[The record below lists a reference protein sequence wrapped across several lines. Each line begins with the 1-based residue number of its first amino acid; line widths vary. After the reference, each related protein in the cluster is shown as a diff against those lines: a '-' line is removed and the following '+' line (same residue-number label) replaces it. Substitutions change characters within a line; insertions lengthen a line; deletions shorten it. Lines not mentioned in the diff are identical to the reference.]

1 MAVAQGASA
10 AKGGGGSGGEGRSG
24 GGGAAMAVGT
34 DDDGSDGESYASM
47 PRNKRPTQQRALS
60 AHVLKLD
67 FTDGS
72 TVDVPELYNTS
83 LSVKWDF
90 REPGSSERVTW
101 LQQILKGSKEPRT
114 PEPNPTP
121 HPRHRHRPHSHSA
134 PSYS

>member
-1 MAVAQGASA
+1 MRSRILGTVPRYEPQPMYV
-10 AKGGGGSGGEGRSG
+10 KFPHGGPKTLRVSF
-24 GGGAAMAVGT
+24 
-34 DDDGSDGESYASM
+34 ASM
-47 PRNKRPTQQRALS
+47 TSNKRPTQQRALS

-72 TVDVPELYNTS
+72 TVDVPEFYNTS

-90 REPGSSERVTW
+90 KEKGSDERVTW

-121 HPRHRHRPHSHSA
+121 HPRHRHRPCPHPA
-134 PSYS
+134 PPCS

>member
-1 MAVAQGASA
+1 
-10 AKGGGGSGGEGRSG
+10 
-24 GGGAAMAVGT
+24 MAVGT
-34 DDDGSDGESYASM
+34 DDDGSDGESSEYASITC
-47 PRNKRPTQQRALS
+47 KTRPTQQRALS

-72 TVDVPELYNTS
+72 TVDVPEFYNTS

-90 REPGSSERVTW
+90 KEKGSDERVTW

-121 HPRHRHRPHSHSA
+121 HPRHRHRPCPHPA
-134 PSYS
+134 PPCS